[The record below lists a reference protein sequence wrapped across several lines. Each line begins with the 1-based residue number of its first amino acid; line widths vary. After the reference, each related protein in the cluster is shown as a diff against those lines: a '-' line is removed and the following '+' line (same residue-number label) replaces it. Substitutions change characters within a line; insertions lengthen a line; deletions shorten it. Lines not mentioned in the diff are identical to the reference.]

1 MQRIKGCIRY
11 RVWVNQGLNL
21 PTRVAIRQFDSS
33 QDKMHT
39 LRVKLIDLSRLNRAI
54 HSNLVLSL
62 ELATP

>member
-1 MQRIKGCIRY
+1 MQRTKGCIRC

-21 PTRVAIRQFDSS
+21 PTRVAILQFDSS
-33 QDKMHT
+33 LYKMHT

-54 HSNLVLSL
+54 HSNLVIGL